1 MRAATL
7 RHRVILQSSA
17 ATADG
22 GGGAATAWSDVATL
36 WASIEPLRGAERM
49 SAQQLESRLS
59 HRVRLRHRDGVTT
72 AMRLKFGTRS
82 QALAGGIGWATEQ
95 ARKRSADIAL
105 VEVRGRLV
113 AEASN
118 YVIERVPDALNHFG
132 LDREGIEKLIE
143 ARLGGA

>member
-1 MRAATL
+1 MEIDLSPVLDVGIDLLAFVCMALGSWAIARL
-7 RHRVILQSSA
+7 GRKFGLD
-17 ATADG
+17 AD
-22 GGGAATAWSDVATL
+22 D
-36 WASIEPLRGAERM
+36 
-49 SAQQLESRLS
+49 
-59 HRVRLRHRDGVTT
+59 RVRIY
-72 AMRLKFGTRS
+72 FS
-82 QALAGGIGWATEQ
+82 PALAGGIGWATEQ

-118 YVIERVPDALNHFG
+118 YVIERVPDALNRFG